1 VYPSDLSA
9 VCAFAVRRRRP
20 SRALG
25 LRGRRADTL
34 AQVTD
39 SGLPPIAFLG
49 AGQMA
54 EAFVR
59 GLLRAELVSARE
71 VWVSDIRKSRAEQLA
86 AELSVNAATS
96 NLDAVSHAEL
106 ILISV
111 KPQDVPSLLDDIGA
125 EVRSDHLVISIAAG
139 VTLSTLEKR
148 LRHHPPVI
156 RVMPNTPA
164 LVQTGMAV
172 LAPGARATEQ
182 HAATALRL
190 FEALGRA
197 IVLPE
202 RHLDAVTA
210 LSGSG
215 PAFLAIVAEALSDA
229 GVRVGLPRDVAHLLA
244 AQTMLGT
251 GRMLADTGLHPAL
264 LKEAVASPGGT
275 SIAGIHA
282 MERGG
287 IRALIMD
294 AIVAA
299 TERSTELGR
308 LSS

>member
-1 VYPSDLSA
+1 
-9 VCAFAVRRRRP
+9 
-20 SRALG
+20 
-25 LRGRRADTL
+25 
-34 AQVTD
+34 VTAE
-39 SGLPPIAFLG
+39 SQLPPIAFLG

-59 GLLRAELVSARE
+59 GLLRAELLAPGN
-71 VWVSDIRKSRAEQLA
+71 VWLSDIRPGRAEQLA
-86 AELSVNAATS
+86 RELAVNAASS
-96 NLDAVSHAEL
+96 NLDAVNHADL
-106 ILISV
+106 ILLSV
-111 KPQDVPSLLDDIGA
+111 KPQDVPGLLEEIGA
-125 EVRSDHLVISIAAG
+125 DVGAEHLVISIAAG
-139 VTLSTLEKR
+139 VTLRTLERR
-148 LRHHPPVI
+148 LPHHPPVI

-164 LVQTGMAV
+164 LVQSGMAV
-172 LAPGARATEQ
+172 LAPGARAQKE
-182 HAATALRL
+182 HEATALRL
-190 FEALGRA
+190 FGALGRA

-215 PAFLAIVAEALSDA
+215 PAFLAVVAEALSDA

-264 LKEAVASPGGT
+264 LKEAVTSPGGT
-275 SIAGIHA
+275 SIAGLHA

-299 TERSTELGR
+299 TERSAELGR
-308 LSS
+308 AAGD

>member
-1 VYPSDLSA
+1 
-9 VCAFAVRRRRP
+9 
-20 SRALG
+20 
-25 LRGRRADTL
+25 
-34 AQVTD
+34 
-39 SGLPPIAFLG
+39 
-49 AGQMA
+49 MA

-59 GLLRAELVSARE
+59 GLLRAELLAPRD
-71 VWVSDIRKSRAEQLA
+71 VWLSDIRPGRAEQLA
-86 AELSVNAATS
+86 RELEVNPAGS
-96 NLDAVSHAEL
+96 NLEAVTHAEL
-106 ILISV
+106 VLLSV
-111 KPQDVPSLLDDIGA
+111 KPQDVPGLLDEVGA
-125 EVRSDHLVISIAAG
+125 DVRADHLVISIAAG
-139 VTLSTLEKR
+139 VTLRTLEKR
-148 LRHHPPVI
+148 LPHHPPVI

-164 LVQTGMAV
+164 LVQSGMAV
-172 LAPGARATEQ
+172 LAPGSHARQE

-190 FEALGRA
+190 FGALGRA

-215 PAFLAIVAEALSDA
+215 PAFLAVIAEALSDA

-264 LKEAVASPGGT
+264 LKEAVTSPGGT
-275 SIAGIHA
+275 SIAGVHA

-299 TERSTELGR
+299 TERSAELGR
-308 LSS
+308 AAGD

>member
-1 VYPSDLSA
+1 MM
-9 VCAFAVRRRRP
+9 
-20 SRALG
+20 G
-25 LRGRRADTL
+25 H
-34 AQVTD
+34 
-39 SGLPPIAFLG
+39 GLPPIAFLG
-49 AGQMA
+49 SGQMA
-54 EAFVR
+54 EAFIR
-59 GLLRAELVSARE
+59 GLIRAELLSPNDI
-71 VWVSDIRKSRAEQLA
+71 WVSDVRPGRAQQL
-86 AELSVNAATS
+86 STDIGVNPASS
-96 NLDAVSHAEL
+96 NLDAVSHARIVL
-106 ILISV
+106 VSV
-111 KPQDVPSLLDDIGA
+111 KPQDVPALLDEVGA
-125 EVRSDHLVISIAAG
+125 DVGVNHLVISIAAG
-139 VTLSTLEKR
+139 VTLATLERR
-148 LRHHPPVI
+148 LPHHPPVI

-172 LAPGARATEQ
+172 LAPGSRARQEHEQ
-182 HAATALRL
+182 TALRL

-215 PAFLAIVAEALSDA
+215 PAFLAVVAEALSDA

-251 GRMLADTGLHPAL
+251 GRMLADTGIHPAL
-264 LKEAVASPGGT
+264 LKEAVTSPGGT

-308 LSS
+308 AAGD

>member
-1 VYPSDLSA
+1 MDEPQ
-9 VCAFAVRRRRP
+9 P
-20 SRALG
+20 
-25 LRGRRADTL
+25 
-34 AQVTD
+34 Q
-39 SGLPPIAFLG
+39 LPPIAFLG

-59 GLLRAELVSARE
+59 GLLRAELLGAPN
-71 VWVSDIRKSRAEQLA
+71 VWVSDIRAGRADQLA
-86 AELSVNAATS
+86 RELGVNAATS
-96 NLDAVSHAEL
+96 NLEAVSHADL
-106 ILISV
+106 LLVSV
-111 KPQDVPSLLDDIGA
+111 KPQDVPALLDEVGA
-125 EVRSDHLVISIAAG
+125 DVRSDHLVISIAAG
-139 VTLSTLEKR
+139 VTLRTLERR
-148 LRHHPPVI
+148 LPHHPPVI

-172 LAPGARATEQ
+172 LAPGARATQE

-190 FEALGRA
+190 FGALGRA

-215 PAFLAIVAEALSDA
+215 PAFLAVVAEALSDA
-229 GVRVGLPRDVAHLLA
+229 GVRVGLPRDVSHLLA

-264 LKEAVASPGGT
+264 LKEAVTSPGGT
-275 SIAGIHA
+275 SIAGVHA

-299 TERSTELGR
+299 TERSSELGR
-308 LSS
+308 AAGE

>member
-1 VYPSDLSA
+1 
-9 VCAFAVRRRRP
+9 
-20 SRALG
+20 
-25 LRGRRADTL
+25 
-34 AQVTD
+34 
-39 SGLPPIAFLG
+39 
-49 AGQMA
+49 MA

-59 GLLRAELVSARE
+59 GLLRAELISPGE
-71 VWVSDIRKSRAEQLA
+71 VWVSDIRAGRAQQLA
-86 AELSVNAATS
+86 NELGVNPCGS
-96 NLDAVSHAEL
+96 NLEAVSHAEV
-106 ILISV
+106 ILLSV
-111 KPQDVPSLLDDIGA
+111 KPQDVPNLLDEVGA
-125 EVRSDHLVISIAAG
+125 DVGADHLVISIAAG
-139 VTLSTLEKR
+139 VTLKTLQRR
-148 LRHHPPVI
+148 LPHHPPVI

-164 LVQTGMAV
+164 LVQSGMAV
-172 LAPGARATEQ
+172 LAPGSGATKQ
-182 HAATALRL
+182 HEATALRL
-190 FEALGRA
+190 FGALGRA

-229 GVRVGLPRDVAHLLA
+229 GVLVGLPRDVAHLLA

-308 LSS
+308 AAGE

>member
-1 VYPSDLSA
+1 MVA
-9 VCAFAVRRRRP
+9 EGEA
-20 SRALG
+20 
-25 LRGRRADTL
+25 
-34 AQVTD
+34 
-39 SGLPPIAFLG
+39 GLPPIAFLG

-59 GLLRAELVSARE
+59 GLLRADLLVPGD
-71 VWVSDIRKSRAEQLA
+71 VWVSDIRPGRAEQLGG
-86 AELSVNAATS
+86 ELGVHPAGG
-96 NLDAVSHAEL
+96 NLDAVSHAQL
-106 ILISV
+106 ILVSV
-111 KPQDVPSLLDDIGA
+111 KPQDVPALLDEVGA
-125 EVRSDHLVISIAAG
+125 DVRSDQLVISIAAG
-139 VTLSTLEKR
+139 VTVKPPEHR
-148 LRHHPPVI
+148 LPHHPPVS

-172 LAPGARATEQ
+172 LAPGGRCTASHE
-182 HAATALRL
+182 ATALRL
-190 FEALGRA
+190 FGALGRA

-215 PAFLAIVAEALSDA
+215 PAFLAVVAEALSDA

-264 LKEAVASPGGT
+264 LKEAVTSPGGT
-275 SIAGIHA
+275 SIAGLHA

-299 TERSTELGR
+299 TERSAELGR
-308 LSS
+308 AAGD

>member
-1 VYPSDLSA
+1 MSEP
-9 VCAFAVRRRRP
+9 
-20 SRALG
+20 
-25 LRGRRADTL
+25 
-34 AQVTD
+34 
-39 SGLPPIAFLG
+39 GLPPIAFLG

-59 GLLRAELVSARE
+59 GVLRAELLGPAD
-71 VWVSDIRKSRAEQLA
+71 VWVSDVRPGRAEQLA
-86 AELSVNAATS
+86 RDFGVNPATS
-96 NLDAVSHAEL
+96 NLEAVGHADL
-106 ILISV
+106 ILLSV
-111 KPQDVPSLLDDIGA
+111 KPQDVPGLLDEVGA
-125 EVRSDHLVISIAAG
+125 DVRHDHLVISIAAG
-139 VTLSTLEKR
+139 VTLNTLERR
-148 LRHHPPVI
+148 LPHHPPVI

-172 LAPGARATEQ
+172 LAPGTRATDE
-182 HAATALRL
+182 HTATALRL
-190 FEALGRA
+190 FGALGRA

-215 PAFLAIVAEALSDA
+215 PAFLAVVAEALSDA

-264 LKEAVASPGGT
+264 LKDAVASPGGT

-282 MERGG
+282 LERGG
-287 IRALIMD
+287 IRAVIMD

-308 LSS
+308 AAGE

>member
-1 VYPSDLSA
+1 MSEP
-9 VCAFAVRRRRP
+9 
-20 SRALG
+20 
-25 LRGRRADTL
+25 
-34 AQVTD
+34 
-39 SGLPPIAFLG
+39 GLPPIAFLG

-59 GLLRAELVSARE
+59 GVLRAELLGPAD
-71 VWVSDIRKSRAEQLA
+71 VWVSDVRPGRAEQLA
-86 AELSVNAATS
+86 RDFGVNPATS
-96 NLDAVSHAEL
+96 NLEAVGHADL
-106 ILISV
+106 ILLSV
-111 KPQDVPSLLDDIGA
+111 KPQDVPGLLDEVGA
-125 EVRSDHLVISIAAG
+125 DVRHDHLVISIAAG
-139 VTLSTLEKR
+139 VTLNTLERR
-148 LRHHPPVI
+148 LPHHPPVI

-172 LAPGARATEQ
+172 LAPGTRATDE
-182 HAATALRL
+182 HTATALRL
-190 FEALGRA
+190 FGALGRA

-215 PAFLAIVAEALSDA
+215 PAFLAVVAEALSDA

-251 GRMLADTGLHPAL
+251 GRMLTETGLHPAL
-264 LKEAVASPGGT
+264 LKEAVSSPGGT
-275 SIAGIHA
+275 SIAGLHA
-282 MERGG
+282 LERGG
-287 IRALIMD
+287 IRAVIMD

-308 LSS
+308 AAGE

>member
-1 VYPSDLSA
+1 
-9 VCAFAVRRRRP
+9 
-20 SRALG
+20 
-25 LRGRRADTL
+25 
-34 AQVTD
+34 
-39 SGLPPIAFLG
+39 
-49 AGQMA
+49 MA

-59 GLLRAELVSARE
+59 GLLRAELLAPGDM
-71 VWVSDIRKSRAEQLA
+71 WLSDIRPGRAEQLQRELGVHA
-86 AELSVNAATS
+86 AAS
-96 NLDAVSHAEL
+96 NLEGVRQAEL
-106 ILISV
+106 ILLSV
-111 KPQDVPSLLDDIGA
+111 KPQDVPSLLDEVGA
-125 EVRSDHLVISIAAG
+125 DVRAEQLVISIAAG
-139 VTLSTLEKR
+139 VTIRTLERR
-148 LRHHPPVI
+148 LPHHPPVI

-172 LAPGARATEQ
+172 LAPGSQAKSEHET
-182 HAATALRL
+182 TALRL
-190 FEALGRA
+190 FGALGRA

-215 PAFLAIVAEALSDA
+215 PAFLAVVAEALSDA

-264 LKEAVASPGGT
+264 LKEAVTSPGGT
-275 SIAGIHA
+275 SIAGLHA

-308 LSS
+308 AAGD

>member
-1 VYPSDLSA
+1 
-9 VCAFAVRRRRP
+9 
-20 SRALG
+20 
-25 LRGRRADTL
+25 
-34 AQVTD
+34 
-39 SGLPPIAFLG
+39 
-49 AGQMA
+49 
-54 EAFVR
+54 
-59 GLLRAELVSARE
+59 
-71 VWVSDIRKSRAEQLA
+71 
-86 AELSVNAATS
+86 
-96 NLDAVSHAEL
+96 
-106 ILISV
+106 
-111 KPQDVPSLLDDIGA
+111 
-125 EVRSDHLVISIAAG
+125 
-139 VTLSTLEKR
+139 
-148 LRHHPPVI
+148 
-156 RVMPNTPA
+156 
-164 LVQTGMAV
+164 V
-172 LAPGARATEQ
+172 LAPGSRAGQEHEQ
-182 HAATALRL
+182 TALRL

-215 PAFLAIVAEALSDA
+215 PAFLAVVAEALSDA

-251 GRMLADTGLHPAL
+251 GRMLADTGMHPAL
-264 LKEAVASPGGT
+264 LKEAVTSPGGT

-308 LSS
+308 AAGD